1 MRAGNPGPGLPRF
14 GDYAAGGSDRKG
26 CCVAEAL
33 DAALL
38 RRWCHVGL
46 DALGVAREE
55 IDALNVFPVPDG
67 DTGTNLFLTMEAVVD
82 AVESG
87 AGVARHGE
95 DLGATAKA
103 MARGALLG
111 ARGNSGVILSQW
123 LHGAAEV
130 LAERPVAGADSV
142 RRALATAATQA
153 YAAVAEPI
161 EGTVLSVARAAAN
174 GAAQISADDLDAVVL
189 AAAEE
194 AAAGLARTTAQLP
207 SLQRA
212 GVVDAGGR
220 GLVVLLDC
228 LVSVVAG
235 TTVQRVASAVVRPL
249 ALLEELTSGPA
260 FEVMYL
266 LEAADAA
273 IGDLRATLSGLGD
286 SLLVVGGDGL
296 WNVHVH
302 VDDAGAAVEAGVC
315 AGRPHRIQITHFG
328 DQRRHHQAV
337 APGPGR
343 MVVSVAP
350 GPGFTALFDASG
362 AVSVSGGPGAR
373 PSTADV
379 LAAIRSAGT
388 VEVVVLPND
397 PDTRAVAESAAHQA
411 REGGLRVAV
420 LPTSAPVQALAALA
434 VHDRE
439 RRFDDDVVTM
449 TAAAGATRH
458 GELTVA
464 VREAMTMAGVCQVGD
479 VLGLLDGDI
488 AVIGHDLIEVGND
501 LVDRMLAGGGEL
513 VTLVMG
519 QAAPSGLADRIAGH
533 IQRSRPEVEVVVY
546 EGGQPAYPL
555 LVGVE

>member
-1 MRAGNPGPGLPRF
+1 
-14 GDYAAGGSDRKG
+14 
-26 CCVAEAL
+26 VTEAL

-38 RRWCHVGL
+38 RRWCHAGL
-46 DALGVAREE
+46 AALGVAREE

-82 AVESG
+82 AVEG
-87 AGVARHGE
+87 AGGLIPAGD

-130 LAERPVAGADSV
+130 LAEAPVARADAV
-142 RRALATAATQA
+142 RRALALAATQA
-153 YAAVAEPI
+153 YAAVAEPV
-161 EGTVLSVARAAAN
+161 EGTVLSVARAAAD
-174 GAAQISADDLDAVVL
+174 GADDIRDDDLGAVVT
-189 AAAEE
+189 AAARE
-194 AAAGLARTTAQLP
+194 AAVGLALTTEQLP
-207 SLQRA
+207 SLARA

-228 LVSVVAG
+228 LQSVVTG
-235 TTVQRVASAVVRPL
+235 TSVEHAAAPVLRRL
-249 ALLEELTSGPA
+249 ALAAEPITGPA
-260 FEVMYL
+260 YEVMYL
-266 LEAADAA
+266 LEASQESV
-273 IGDLRATLSGLGD
+273 GPLREQLATLGD

-302 VDDAGAAVEAGVC
+302 VDDAGAAVEAGVG

-328 DQRRHHQAV
+328 EQRRLALV
-337 APGPGR
+337 SGPEPGR
-343 MVVSVAP
+343 TVVSVAP
-350 GPGFTALFDASG
+350 GLGLAALFDASG
-362 AVSVSGGPGAR
+362 GVSVLGGPGAR
-373 PSTADV
+373 PSTADL

-397 PDTRAVAESAAHQA
+397 PDTRAVAETAAHQA
-411 REGGLRVAV
+411 RETGLRVAV
-420 LPTSAPVQALAALA
+420 LPTTAPVQALAALA

-488 AVIGHDLIEVGND
+488 AVIGRDLLQVGIEV
-501 LVDRMLAGGGEL
+501 VDRMLGGGGEL
-513 VTLVMG
+513 VTLVVG
-519 QAAPSGLADRIAGH
+519 DEAPTGLADRIAGH
-533 IQRSRPEVEVVVY
+533 VQRSRPEVEVVVY
-546 EGGQPAYPL
+546 EGGQPAFPL